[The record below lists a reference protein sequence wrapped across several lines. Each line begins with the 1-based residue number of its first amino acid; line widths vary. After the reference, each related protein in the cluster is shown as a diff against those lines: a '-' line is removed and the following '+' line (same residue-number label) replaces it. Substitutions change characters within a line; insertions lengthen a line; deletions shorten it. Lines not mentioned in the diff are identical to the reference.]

1 MPDMGIPKPQYP
13 RAHPDRFN
21 ECQRV
26 IEDRMLE
33 LLGDAQVA
41 GWTREEVLAAMIEVA
56 DNTSL
61 AMHQNILLS
70 VEAQLR
76 KLMKKKDV

>member
-1 MPDMGIPKPQYP
+1 MTIPKPQYP
-13 RAHPDRFN
+13 RSHPDRFS
-21 ECQRV
+21 ECQRA

-41 GWTREEVLAAMIEVA
+41 GWTREEILAAMIEVA

-70 VEAQLR
+70 VETELR
-76 KLMKKKDV
+76 KLMKKP